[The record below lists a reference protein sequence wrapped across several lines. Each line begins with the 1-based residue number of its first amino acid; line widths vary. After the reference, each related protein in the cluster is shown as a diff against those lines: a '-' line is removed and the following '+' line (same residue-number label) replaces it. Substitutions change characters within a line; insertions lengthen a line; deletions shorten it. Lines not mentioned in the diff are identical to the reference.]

1 MLKGKKM
8 KNWQKNYKDLQE
20 IKSRKGLNWDE
31 VDMKVEGLNNLADI
45 PYMLSLIQPFA
56 ALDNKFFYNSLI
68 SRLTG
73 MMAVIIRENLSG
85 KFEEMVNEEYE
96 KEFNKHFI
104 VNEGE

>member
-1 MLKGKKM
+1 MN
-8 KNWQKNYKDLQE
+8 NWQKKNKTT
-20 IKSRKGLNWDE
+20 LNWDE
-31 VDMKVEGLNNLADI
+31 VDMRIEGLNRLADI

-56 ALDNKFFYNSLI
+56 DLDNKFFYNSLI

-73 MMAVIIRENLSG
+73 LMAVIIRENLSG

-104 VNEGE
+104 VNE